1 MEAHSK
7 MKGQVYSQNSFICI
21 VLLELINIL
30 DKKSHISCVFI
41 ANSAKL
47 KVIN

>member
-7 MKGQVYSQNSFICI
+7 MKGQVYSQNSFIFI
-21 VLLELINIL
+21 VFDYLINYS
-30 DKKSHISCVFI
+30 DKKSHFSCVLLS
-41 ANSAKL
+41 NSAKL